1 MSRLVALAALAVVLS
16 RVVGGEQKILLVEL
30 AVLVPFSAVAVAV
43 ALVAATLTGG
53 RWTVGALAALLAV
66 QLVWLAPALG
76 VGVSAADPEPGSGEL
91 RVMTINVLTGLASAD
106 AIVSQVRQRRVDLLA
121 TSEITPGLQ
130 RELEQAGL
138 SSALPYRIGQVAWE
152 AEGTVLWSRWP
163 IEPAPVITGTAF
175 GQPRGVVVVP
185 SGQRVTVT
193 AVHTLSPI
201 PGRVQRWRADVAAIE
216 KGVREVDGPQI
227 VLGDFNATR
236 DHRGFRRMLTGEGSL
251 VDAGEVV
258 GVAGGAWPGFTWPAN
273 TWVPPFMQLD
283 HVLLT
288 PVSLG
293 VKDLER
299 VRIPDTDHFG
309 LVATLTG
316 RAPTPAPAPPA
327 PPPPPRGGGRG

>member
-16 RVVGGEQKILLVEL
+16 RAVGGEQKTPLVEL
-30 AVLVPFSAVAVAV
+30 AVLVPFTAVAVAV
-43 ALVAATLTGG
+43 ALVAAALTGG
-53 RWTVGALAALLAV
+53 RWTAGALAALLAV
-66 QLVWLAPALG
+66 HLVWLAPALG
-76 VGVSAADPEPGSGEL
+76 LGVSAAYPGPGSGEL
-91 RVMTINVLTGLASAD
+91 RVMTINTLTGLAAAD
-106 AIVSQVRQRRVDLLA
+106 AIVSQVRQRRVDLLVTA
-121 TSEITPGLQ
+121 EITPGLQ
-130 RELEQAGL
+130 RELERAGL
-138 SSALPYRIGQVAWE
+138 PSALPYRTGRVAWE

-163 IEPAPVITGTAF
+163 IEPAPVLTGTAY
-175 GQPRGVVVVP
+175 GQPRGVVTVP

-236 DHRGFRRMLTGEGSL
+236 DHRGFRRMLAGSTGEGPL

-258 GVAGGAWPGFTWPAN
+258 GVAGGGWPGFTWPAN
-273 TWVPPFMQLD
+273 TWVPPFMRLD

-288 PVSLG
+288 PDSLG
-293 VKDLER
+293 VKDLET
-299 VRIPDTDHFG
+299 VRIPDTDHLG

-316 RAPTPAPAPPA
+316 
-327 PPPPPRGGGRG
+327 